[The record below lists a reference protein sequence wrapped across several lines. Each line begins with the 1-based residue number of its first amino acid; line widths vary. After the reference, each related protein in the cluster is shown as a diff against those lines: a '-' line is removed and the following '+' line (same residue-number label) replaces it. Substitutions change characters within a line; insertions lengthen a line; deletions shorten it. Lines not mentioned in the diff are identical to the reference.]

1 MPLISYHFTLSIRIS
16 NKLYG
21 GHNILEPGEHCHPLR
36 TLMDSP
42 GSRFRMF
49 RRITPTI
56 LLRFAVRSLSHASPT
71 FVGWATLNFWV
82 SLFSHTLSPTLP
94 HRVNCPVKLYLVAT
108 LPYSLSPMDCE
119 PYKEKP
125 HRSKLRLGQTLSSYQ
140 WTQTDHEI
148 PWFEWRAFLGRRI
161 HTGNPWWSMYIDTVL
176 ERWKYNVINMNI
188 VLIIIT

>member
-125 HRSKLRLGQTLSSYQ
+125 HRSKPPTRPDTFKLPVDAN
-140 WTQTDHEI
+140 W
-148 PWFEWRAFLGRRI
+148 PW
-161 HTGNPWWSMYIDTVL
+161 NPLIWMAGVP
-176 ERWKYNVINMNI
+176 WKEDPYW
-188 VLIIIT
+188 